1 MKKNQQYVINS
12 CRIDDKRN
20 VEVKAHVTAKFDG
33 ILRDV
38 DFKGIVPLD
47 LLLEYALKHVKLV
60 LATNIRLKAGVKG
73 PQATWSQ
80 DTREYYE
87 YLWALVQKHGVDF
100 ANPEPSDPAGK
111 LRKQIKL
118 LIEMQREV
126 PEVDIQDTIDHLR
139 RRIKMLES

>member
-12 CRIDDKRN
+12 CRIDDKHN

-33 ILRDV
+33 IFRDV

-47 LLLEYALKHVKLV
+47 LLLEYALKHVKLI

-73 PQATWSQ
+73 PRATWSQ

-87 YLWALVQKHGVDF
+87 HLWALVQKHGVDF

-111 LRKQIKL
+111 LRKQIKQ
-118 LIEMQREV
+118 LIEIQREM
-126 PEVDIQDTIDHLR
+126 PEVDIQNTIDRLR